1 MLLTKSLIIM
11 KQVSSILL
19 VFFMSIIFINAQGIT
34 THTYRKVAPQNME
47 EYLKRETTYW
57 KKFVE
62 QEVKKGNLTFWG
74 IFQKVGG
81 INQDSDSNIL
91 IINTFNDIDK
101 KGNWEASIQNLFT
114 KVKMEDMETASLST
128 DTATIFLQDEG
139 NHTQGELAI
148 PSEDFK
154 YVKIVYH
161 NPKIPGK
168 LLAFEKN
175 KWKPMMQKA
184 MNKKQ
189 TTMTGWGNS
198 RILHPASSKFPYKTE
213 SHDIFASLS
222 DALSPLFS
230 EEMEI
235 EQDFFFDVQD
245 NEVGPRRVQLYR
257 VVSVVTDEDEASN

>member
-1 MLLTKSLIIM
+1 M

-34 THTYRKVAPQNME
+34 THAYRKVAPENMQ

-57 KKFVE
+57 KKFAE

-74 IFQKVGG
+74 IFQKIGG
-81 INQDSDSNIL
+81 VNQENAPNIL

-101 KGNWEASIQNLFT
+101 NVNWANIQNLFPN
-114 KVKMEDMETASLST
+114 VKMEDIQTHSLST
-128 DTATIFLQDEG
+128 DTATIFLKGEG
-139 NHTQGELAI
+139 NHTQGKMAI

-168 LLAFEKN
+168 LLDFEKN
-175 KWKPMMQKA
+175 KWKPMMQEA
-184 MNKKQ
+184 MDKGQ

-198 RILHPASSKFPYKTE
+198 TILHPSSVRFPYKTE
-213 SHDIFASLS
+213 SHDLFASLS

-235 EQDFFFDVQD
+235 EKDFFFDVED
-245 NEVGPRRVQLYR
+245 NENGPRSVQLYKI
-257 VVSVVTDEDEASN
+257 VTVVTPDEN

>member
-1 MLLTKSLIIM
+1 M

-19 VFFMSIIFINAQGIT
+19 VFIMSIIFINAQGIT
-34 THTYRKVAPQNME
+34 THSYRKVAPENMQ

-57 KKFVE
+57 KKFAE

-81 INQDSDSNIL
+81 INQENTPNIL

-101 KGNWEASIQNLFT
+101 NINWAGINNLFP
-114 KVKMEDMETASLST
+114 KVKMEDIQTFNLST
-128 DTATIFLQDEG
+128 QMATVFLQSEG
-139 NHTQGELAI
+139 NHTQGNMAI

-168 LLAFEKN
+168 LLDFERN
-175 KWKPMMQKA
+175 KWKPMIKEA
-184 MNKKQ
+184 MDKGQ
-189 TTMTGWGNS
+189 TTMTGWGNA
-198 RILHPASSKFPYKTE
+198 RILHPASSSFPYKTE
-213 SHDIFASLS
+213 SHDLFASLS

-235 EQDFFFDVQD
+235 EKDFFFDVED
-245 NEVGPRRVQLYR
+245 NENGPRRVGLYKII
-257 VVSVVTDEDEASN
+257 SIVTPDDD

>member
-1 MLLTKSLIIM
+1 M

-34 THTYRKVAPQNME
+34 THAYRKVAPENMQ

-57 KKFVE
+57 KKFAE

-74 IFQKVGG
+74 IFQRVGG
-81 INQDSDSNIL
+81 TNLDNTSNIL

-101 KGNWEASIQNLFT
+101 NVNWANIQNLFPN
-114 KVKMEDMETASLST
+114 VNMEDIQTHSLST
-128 DTATIFLQDEG
+128 DTATIFLQSEQ
-139 NHTQGELAI
+139 NHTEGKMAI

-168 LLAFEKN
+168 LLDFEKN
-175 KWKPMMQKA
+175 KWKPMMQEA
-184 MNKKQ
+184 MDKGQ
-189 TTMTGWGNS
+189 TTMTGWGNA

-213 SHDIFASLS
+213 SHDIFASLG
-222 DALSPLFS
+222 DALAPLFS

-235 EQDFFFDVQD
+235 EQDFFFDVED
-245 NEVGPRRVQLYR
+245 NEVGPRSVQLYR
-257 VVSVVTDEDEASN
+257 IVSIVTPLEEDSE

>member
-1 MLLTKSLIIM
+1 M
-11 KQVSSILL
+11 KKVSSILF

-34 THTYRKVAPQNME
+34 THTYRKVAPENMQ

-57 KKFVE
+57 KKFAE

-81 INQDSDSNIL
+81 VNLENSPNIL

-101 KGNWEASIQNLFT
+101 NINWANIQNLFPN
-114 KVKMEDMETASLST
+114 VKMEDIQTFTLST
-128 DTATIFLQDEG
+128 DTATIFLKSEG
-139 NHTQGELAI
+139 NHTQGEMAI
-148 PSEDFK
+148 PNEDFK

-168 LLAFEKN
+168 LLDFEKN
-175 KWKPMMQKA
+175 KWKPMMQEA
-184 MNKKQ
+184 MNKGQ

-198 RILHPASSKFPYKTE
+198 TILHPSSGRFPYKTE
-213 SHDIFASLS
+213 SHDLFASLS

-235 EQDFFFDVQD
+235 EKDFFFDVED
-245 NEVGPRRVQLYR
+245 NENGPRSVQLYKI
-257 VVSVVTDEDEASN
+257 VTVVTPDED

>member
-1 MLLTKSLIIM
+1 M
-11 KQVSSILL
+11 KQLSSLL
-19 VFFMSIIFINAQGIT
+19 VVFFMSIIFINAQGIT
-34 THTYRKVAPQNME
+34 THSYRKVSPEHMQ

-57 KKFVE
+57 KKFTE

-81 INQDSDSNIL
+81 INQENTPNIL

-101 KGNWEASIQNLFT
+101 NINWAGIKGLFPN
-114 KVKMEDMETASLST
+114 VKMEDIQTHSLST
-128 DTATIFLQDEG
+128 NTATIFLKSEG
-139 NHTQGELAI
+139 NHTQGEMAM

-175 KWKPMMQKA
+175 KWKPMIKKA
-184 MNKKQ
+184 MDNGR

-198 RILHPASSKFPYKTE
+198 TILHPSSSKFPYKTE
-213 SHDIFASLS
+213 SHDFFASLS
-222 DALSPLFS
+222 DALSPIFS

-235 EQDFFFDVQD
+235 EEGFFFDVED
-245 NEVGPRRVQLYR
+245 NENGPRSVGLYKIISM
-257 VVSVVTDEDEASN
+257 VSAND

>member
-1 MLLTKSLIIM
+1 MIM
-11 KQVSSILL
+11 KKTGSILV
-19 VFFMSIIFINAQGIT
+19 VFFMSIIFINAQGVT
-34 THTYRKVAPQNME
+34 THSYRKVAPENMQ

-57 KKFVE
+57 KKFAE

-81 INQDSDSNIL
+81 VNQENTPNIL
-91 IINTFNDIDK
+91 IINTFKDINEDV
-101 KGNWEASIQNLFT
+101 NWANVKNLFPN
-114 KVKMEDMETASLST
+114 VKMEDIQTFSIST
-128 DTATIFLQDEG
+128 QTATIFLQNEG
-139 NHTQGELAI
+139 NLTQGELAI

-168 LLAFEKN
+168 LLDFEKN
-175 KWKPMMQKA
+175 KWKPMMQEA
-184 MNKKQ
+184 MDKGQ

-198 RILHPASSKFPYKTE
+198 TILHPASSKFPYKTE

-222 DALSPLFS
+222 NALSPIFS

-235 EQDFFFDVQD
+235 EKDFFFDVED
-245 NEVGPRRVQLYR
+245 NENGPRSIGLYKII
-257 VVSVVTDEDEASN
+257 SVVTPPDNEP